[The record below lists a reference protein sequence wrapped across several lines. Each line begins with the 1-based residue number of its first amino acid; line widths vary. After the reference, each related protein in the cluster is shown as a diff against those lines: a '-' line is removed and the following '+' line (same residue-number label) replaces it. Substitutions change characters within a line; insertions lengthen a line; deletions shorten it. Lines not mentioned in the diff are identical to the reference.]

1 MKEYPAIVARYEEF
15 DSEDPFDPIRLC
27 GAITNPKD
35 YDKSKHGIL
44 STVIEYHTAYCH
56 QNGSPFKL
64 TLALG
69 QDMSV
74 NSILGLPSIMA
85 CELQARWK
93 QSVVMSHEFQIKFG
107 LEFIKTRL
115 SSNTYALQRNYDS
128 SNQQQLSPLNISPQF
143 RSTFSSDNAKK
154 ETIVSSSI

>member
-1 MKEYPAIVARYEEF
+1 MPITSQNELPHVKISLCEPGQGKCIGLSLLYDIGAALNTGYLYHQKIMKEYPAIVARYEEF

-44 STVIEYHTAYCH
+44 SAVIEYHTAYCH

-85 CELQARWK
+85 CDLQAR
-93 QSVVMSHEFQIKFG
+93 
-107 LEFIKTRL
+107 
-115 SSNTYALQRNYDS
+115 
-128 SNQQQLSPLNISPQF
+128 
-143 RSTFSSDNAKK
+143 
-154 ETIVSSSI
+154 